1 MAIFPSINVRDVFDV
16 KVEKNG
22 KLSIQTPQQRKNAG
36 LKNTTNKGITIGEE
50 ELSSAFQGFSS

>member
-36 LKNTTNKGITIGEE
+36 LKNTTNKG
-50 ELSSAFQGFSS
+50 